1 MDKAKDVPELK
12 LGADSCN
19 SRVIRHF
26 QNNRDQAHSCHAI
39 CSTAARAPFK
49 CSPLLFSA
57 PELKKGSACM
67 NTVRGKEKQEM
78 KNGERRKPVP
88 QGYGTDAK
96 IMRFLLQ
103 A

>member
-1 MDKAKDVPELK
+1 
-12 LGADSCN
+12 
-19 SRVIRHF
+19 
-26 QNNRDQAHSCHAI
+26 
-39 CSTAARAPFK
+39 
-49 CSPLLFSA
+49 
-57 PELKKGSACM
+57 M